1 MSKIKK
7 LQYSLKNEEFDSD
20 LLMYAMEGGEDE
32 INTIADI
39 NQVHSVEHLRKVL
52 QDSEVGYRYLGLTS
66 QVEMSLKK
74 DKIQNFFFS
83 IQELVEFNFDTERVE
98 DSLSRVSQAPAEDKA
113 KKQNMVKPAELKRVE
128 P

>member
-1 MSKIKK
+1 
-7 LQYSLKNEEFDSD
+7 
-20 LLMYAMEGGEDE
+20 
-32 INTIADI
+32 
-39 NQVHSVEHLRKVL
+39 
-52 QDSEVGYRYLGLTS
+52 
-66 QVEMSLKK
+66 MSLKK

>member
-1 MSKIKK
+1 MKKMSKIKK

-52 QDSEVGYRYLGLTS
+52 QDSEVGYRYL
-66 QVEMSLKK
+66 V
-74 DKIQNFFFS
+74 
-83 IQELVEFNFDTERVE
+83 
-98 DSLSRVSQAPAEDKA
+98 
-113 KKQNMVKPAELKRVE
+113 
-128 P
+128 